1 MSAESSA
8 PTDADSCESSTE
20 SVPPPPQLLRLQ
32 SGTPGQTPA
41 RSAFDHLPPC
51 RDHDR
56 ALHSAET
63 VSVKVEPTEP
73 LGAHSANASVHFRKP
88 LQWAAADN
96 SKFQK
101 LNQGTLP
108 STHVQAAP
116 PTARFILPFSAPMA
130 PASCSYPSFVPAL
143 PAQNPA
149 LQIPFHQDLPPLVRC
164 PFPLPLAHAAW
175 PSVPPCGSFAGDLA
189 FPLVPIQLATFPLFV
204 TEPISAQS
212 PTVLIPRRPVPP
224 HSDSSLSSAAQEDA
238 GLQHSENTSQTPP
251 LRKGKTQTSGKQT
264 LKIVRREFLD
274 GSQRLYCCDL
284 CSRRGMCRY
293 SPGVIVH
300 YSEAAPGTLG
310 TYQRSSRNELR
321 FLTRVLICF
330 DCYVQRNSSSA
341 ISVVR
346 TTLTT
351 PRERRLTT
359 SASGALGS
367 SRAQVHSESCAAFD
381 QRLPAMCAPSG
392 IFLSLFSGFSRRSL
406 ARSCPPSYQ
415 SEAIWLSLLPSHFLS
430 ACSLERAH

>member
-300 YSEAAPGTLG
+300 YSEAAPGTL
-310 TYQRSSRNELR
+310 EKLK
-321 FLTRVLICF
+321 LCDICGA
-330 DCYVQRNSSSA
+330 DYTDN
-341 ISVVR
+341 
-346 TTLTT
+346 T
-351 PRERRLTT
+351 PRETSYYKCFRCSRLF
-359 SASGALGS
+359 
-367 SRAQVHSESCAAFD
+367 SRAD
-381 QRLPAMCAPSG
+381 RLLAHAHHHTNLKPFGCR
-392 IFLSLFSGFSRRSL
+392 FCHRTFSRR
-406 ARSCPPSYQ
+406 ARL
-415 SEAIWLSLLPSHFLS
+415 SEHIDKFHPAE
-430 ACSLERAH
+430 LERNGVWDITESAVS